1 MRKGIFIT
9 GTDTEV
15 GKTLIGGAIAFG
27 LKKRGIDC
35 GIMKPVQSG
44 AIERNGKLISQD
56 ADFLIKACDV
66 KDEVSLIN
74 PYCLKAPLAPSVAA
88 KIGRR
93 DVSLKKIIDAFNI
106 LSSRHQFMIVEGVGG
121 FLVPIAKRYLVKD
134 LVLDLK
140 LPILIVSRL
149 GLGTINHTLLTVEAA
164 RNCGIEILGVIFNES
179 QDKPFTLC
187 EKTNPNIISSLSGV
201 PVLGIIPFISK
212 AGTNQK
218 SSNILKAIAEK
229 IDLASIISAG
239 GKADKNYLKAWDRR
253 YIWHPFTQMKDYEK
267 SQSLVI
273 EEGKGSYL
281 KDIDGRWYLDGVS
294 SLWVNVHGHRN
305 KKLDSAIQKQLNK
318 IAHSTL
324 LGLGS
329 RPSVEL
335 ARRLI
340 GIIPKRLTRV
350 FYSDDGSTAVEI
362 ALKMAFQY
370 WQHKGKVNKKRFITF
385 INGYHGDTIGSVS
398 VGGIDLFH
406 KIYKPL
412 LFKSIKVN
420 SPYCYR
426 CHLGLTYP
434 GCKMRCLK
442 EIEEKMRRHYSE
454 IAAVIIEPLVQA
466 AAGMITQPKGF
477 IKALRRLCDRYK
489 ILLILDEVATGFGRT
504 GRMFACEHENVTA
517 DLLCL
522 AKSITGGYLPL
533 AATITTEEV
542 YSAFL
547 GDYSEKK
554 TFFHGHTYTGN
565 PLACAAA
572 LANLDIFESGETL
585 KRLQPKIEF
594 LRKNL
599 RRFYDLEHV
608 GDIRQ
613 KGMMVGIELVKN
625 RATKEPYKW
634 EDRIGWKVIEEA
646 KKRGIILRPLESVI
660 VLMPP
665 LNISIKDLRFL
676 LDATY
681 NAIGTVLE
689 PKRKVSP
696 LFLYR
701 GHFSD

>member
-1 MRKGIFIT
+1 MRKGIFVT
-9 GTDTEV
+9 GTDTAV
-15 GKTLIGGAIAFG
+15 GKTFIGAAIARG

-44 AIERNGKLISQD
+44 AIKRNGRLISQD
-56 ADFLIKACDV
+56 ADFLIKACDA
-66 KDEVSLIN
+66 KDELSLIN

-88 KIGRR
+88 KISNKGI
-93 DVSLKKIIDAFNI
+93 SIETIIDAFNI
-106 LSSRHQFMIVEGVGG
+106 LSVRHQFMIVEGAGG
-121 FLVPIAKRYLVKD
+121 LLVPITKNYTMKD
-134 LVLDLK
+134 LILDLD
-140 LPILIVSRL
+140 LPVLIVSRI
-149 GLGTINHTLLTVEAA
+149 GLGTINHTLLTIEAA
-164 RNCGIEILGVIFNES
+164 RKFGIEIVGVIFNQAENRA
-179 QDKPFTLC
+179 FAIC

-201 PVLGIIPFISK
+201 SVLGVIPFVSK
-212 AGTNQK
+212 AGKSQK
-218 SSNILKAIAEK
+218 SLNVLKAVVEK
-229 IDLASIISAG
+229 IDLASIIRED
-239 GKADKNYLKAWDRR
+239 GKADKGYLKAWDRR

-267 SQSLVI
+267 SQPLVI

-281 KDIDGRWYLDGVS
+281 KDIDGKWYLDGVS

-305 KKLDSAIQKQLNK
+305 KKLDGAIREQLNK

-324 LGLGS
+324 LGLGN

-340 GIIPKRLTRV
+340 GITPKGLTRV

-426 CHLGLTYP
+426 CHLGLIYP

-442 EIEEKMRRHYSE
+442 KIEEKMRRHHSE
-454 IAAVIIEPLVQA
+454 IAAVIIEPLIQA

-504 GRMFACEHENVTA
+504 GRMFACEHENVTS

-522 AKSITGGYLPL
+522 AKAITGGYLPL
-533 AATITTEEV
+533 AATLTTEEV

-565 PLACAAA
+565 PLACTVA
-572 LANLDIFESGETL
+572 LANLDIFIEDKTL
-585 KRLQPKIEF
+585 MKLQPKIEF
-594 LRKNL
+594 LKRNL

-613 KGMMVGIELVKN
+613 KGMMVGIELVKDKT
-625 RATKEPYKW
+625 TKEPYKW

-646 KKRGIILRPLESVI
+646 KKRGIILRPLGPVI

-665 LNISIKDLRFL
+665 LSISIKDLRFL

-681 NAIGTVLE
+681 NAIAIGTVLL
-689 PKRKVSP
+689 PKQEVS
-696 LFLYR
+696 LT
-701 GHFSD
+701 